1 MKSIIAVVLMG
12 LLCAAMTGCESH
24 DRRYEKKT
32 TLKYDNGTVQT
43 TTVEKK

>member
-1 MKSIIAVVLMG
+1 MKSLIALLVMG

-24 DRRYEKKT
+24 DTRYEKKT
-32 TLKYDNGTVQT
+32 TLKYDNGAVQT